1 MNEQLKQDL
10 KILQEKAISYGASA
24 TKVVDISTVK
34 VGLWT
39 RMKCQYGCPNFG
51 SNLCCPPYAPSY
63 DETQRFLSEYK
74 YGIIVEYT
82 IDCPEITANDFTA
95 IDIQLCNDLL
105 ELLLKVEK
113 DAFLANHYRAFSLK
127 AGRCRLCDECNL
139 KKCEHPTKARPS
151 LEACGIDV
159 FALANDNGFNMKVI
173 TGPITQLKIYG
184 MVLIE

>member
-1 MNEQLKQDL
+1 MNEQLEQDL

-74 YGIIVEYT
+74 
-82 IDCPEITANDFTA
+82 
-95 IDIQLCNDLL
+95 
-105 ELLLKVEK
+105 
-113 DAFLANHYRAFSLK
+113 
-127 AGRCRLCDECNL
+127 
-139 KKCEHPTKARPS
+139 
-151 LEACGIDV
+151 
-159 FALANDNGFNMKVI
+159 
-173 TGPITQLKIYG
+173 
-184 MVLIE
+184 